1 MKTLSTLFV
10 ILFIHLTSFSQ
21 LASTAVQQTSTSCN
35 GICDGTAFI
44 ITTGGQPPYIITG
57 PAANAPQTYTSGI
70 TLFGICAGTN
80 TFLVTDALNQTVPVI
95 VTIAQPAQLI
105 LTTNPTN
112 ETTIGACDGQIVAL
126 VTGGTSPFMYSI
138 NGGVGQGSST
148 FGNLCAGSYQ
158 VCVTDANGCTTCNPT
173 VTVGSNSGVNCSTF
187 AVTSVQQQNITCN
200 GACDGSAFLIATGAT
215 PPYVVSG
222 NFTNSPVTFTAGTT
236 LSGFCAG
243 PQIVGV
249 TSADGCVFQYT
260 MVFTEPSPLILTASP
275 TNESSTG
282 ACDGQ
287 IAATATGGTAPYT
300 YTLNGMGQPTGTMG
314 NLCAVSYQVCV
325 TDANGCTSCNTTVTV
340 GSNSG
345 VNCSTFAVTSVQQQ
359 NITCNGACDGSAFLI
374 ATGATPPY
382 VVSGNFTNSPVT
394 FTSGTTLSGFCAGP
408 QIVGV
413 TSADGCVFQYTMV
426 FTEPSPLVLTA
437 SPTNESS
444 TGACDGQIAA
454 TATGGTAPY
463 TYTLNG
469 MGQPTGTM
477 GNLCAGSYQVCV
489 TDANGCTTCNPTVT
503 VGSNSGC
510 NLVTTQFQHTPA
522 SCNGTCDGTL
532 VIAASGGQLP
542 YIVSGNFTGSPFT
555 FTSSAYLQG
564 LCGGTT
570 TLTVSS
576 SDGCISYM
584 NVSIVEP
591 PAIQVAATISVN
603 VSSIGSCDGVLVGT
617 ATGGTPGYVYNWMDC
632 ITQASMGTQPT
643 LGNACA
649 GDYAFQATDING
661 CTVTSSCVTLSTTSS
676 LAENENTFDFN
687 IFPNPSN
694 GLFTVELN
702 SLIENHFEML
712 IQDISG
718 SIVYKTIL
726 STDYQTFELNNELSN
741 GVYLVTLNGISNKTF
756 KLVIQK

>member
-1 MKTLSTLFV
+1 MKILSTLFV
-10 ILFIHLTSFSQ
+10 ILFIHLTTFSQ
-21 LASTAVQQTSTSCN
+21 LVSTAVQQTSTSCF

-44 ITTGGQPPYIITG
+44 ITTGGQPPYIVTG
-57 PAANAPQTYTSGI
+57 PAANAPQTYNSGI
-70 TLFGICAGTN
+70 TLFGICAGTH

-95 VTIAQPAQLI
+95 VTIAQPAQLV

-158 VCVTDANGCTTCNPT
+158 VCVTDANGCTTCNSV
-173 VTVGSNSGVNCSTF
+173 VTVGSNGGTNCSNF

-200 GACDGSAFLIATGAT
+200 GTCDGSAFLIATGAQ

-222 NFTNSPVTFTAGTT
+222 NFTNSP
-236 LSGFCAG
+236 
-243 PQIVGV
+243 I
-249 TSADGCVFQYT
+249 
-260 MVFTEPSPLILTASP
+260 
-275 TNESSTG
+275 
-282 ACDGQ
+282 
-287 IAATATGGTAPYT
+287 
-300 YTLNGMGQPTGTMG
+300 
-314 NLCAVSYQVCV
+314 
-325 TDANGCTSCNTTVTV
+325 
-340 GSNSG
+340 
-345 VNCSTFAVTSVQQQ
+345 
-359 NITCNGACDGSAFLI
+359 
-374 ATGATPPY
+374 
-382 VVSGNFTNSPVT
+382 T

-413 TSADGCVFQYTMV
+413 TSSDGCVFQYTMV
-426 FTEPSPLVLTA
+426 FTEPSPLVITTNPTPETA
-437 SPTNESS
+437 N
-444 TGACDGQIAA
+444 GVCDGQIVAV
-454 TATGGTAPY
+454 ATGGTGAI
-463 TYTLNG
+463 TYTING
-469 MGQPTGTM
+469 GSSQSSNTFT
-477 GNLCAGSYQVCV
+477 NLCAGSYTICAS
-489 TDANGCTTCNPTVT
+489 DANGCSTCETVT
-503 VGSNSGC
+503 IIPGGGC

-522 SCNGTCDGTL
+522 TCNGTCDGSL

-542 YIVSGNFTGSPFT
+542 YIVAGNFTGSPFT

-576 SDGCISYM
+576 SDGCVSYM
-584 NVSIVEP
+584 NVAIVEP
-591 PAIQVAATISVN
+591 PVIQVAATISVN
-603 VSSIGSCDGVLVGT
+603 VSSVGTCDGVLVGT

-632 ITQASMGTQPT
+632 ITQASIGTQPT

-661 CTVTSSCVTLSTTSS
+661 CTVTSSCVTLSATSS
-676 LAENENTFDFN
+676 LAENENSFEVSV
-687 IFPNPSN
+687 FPNPSN
-694 GLFTVELN
+694 GLFTIELN
-702 SLIENHFEML
+702 STIESQIEMS

-718 SIVYKTIL
+718 SIVYKTL
-726 STDYQTFELNNELSN
+726 LTANYQTFDLNNELSN